1 MGELDPG
8 VIVAMVVAGLLLVY
22 LVVRASI
29 PSSIED
35 MRFGTSTRRLRSCAG
50 GLYLDNVGQIN
61 GGLGALTWRSE
72 EEKDRLRELQ
82 RVNEQVA
89 LSDQNPEWVVGELE
103 KINDEVHRR
112 WSTSPGASTPAG
124 TLLVPDADL
133 RSQGEP
139 RIVV

>member
-1 MGELDPG
+1 MGELGPG

-29 PSSIED
+29 SRSIED
-35 MRFGTSTRRLRSCAG
+35 MRFGTSTRRLRSRAG
-50 GLYLDNVGQIN
+50 GLYLDNLGQIN
-61 GGLGALTWRSE
+61 GGLGARRWRSE

-82 RVNEQVA
+82 RLNEQVA

-112 WSTSPGASTPAG
+112 
-124 TLLVPDADL
+124 
-133 RSQGEP
+133 
-139 RIVV
+139 